1 MEHVMEL
8 PQKVI
13 IGDGSFNRN
22 NISQIFKSKHKG
34 LIVTGPHIVKIFNDK
49 IQSALSDFSY
59 DTIIVSEPTY
69 AEAERV
75 LAAAGN
81 SDYSFVI
88 GIGGGKTLDIAKYV
102 GFKLNRPML
111 SVPTNASNDGIAS
124 PFSSLRGGKY
134 PYSIKVKPP
143 LGVIADVSIIMNAPR
158 EQINSGLGDLIGKIT
173 SVRDWLLA
181 HKEKG
186 EYYGEY
192 ASKLALESAKHA
204 LASAEGIGKLKV
216 ASVRTLLEALIS
228 AGVAG
233 GIAGSSRPLS
243 GSEHLITHALDVL
256 VPGQGMH
263 GEKVALSTVF
273 TSYFYKL
280 KWERIKS
287 SIKKS
292 GLPVS
297 YDELGI
303 GRETVVKAI
312 IMAPTLRPER
322 YTILHKLQLSES
334 KINEVLDYLKI

>member
-22 NISQIFKSKHKG
+22 NIIQIFKPNQRG
-34 LIVTGPHIVKIFNDK
+34 LIITGPHVVKIFGDK
-49 IQSALSDFSY
+49 IQGALSDFSY
-59 DTIIVSEPTY
+59 DTVIVNEATY
-69 AEAERV
+69 DEAERV
-75 LAAAGN
+75 L
-81 SDYSFVI
+81 SDLKHRDYSFVI

-124 PFSSLRGGKY
+124 PFSSLKGGKH

-143 LGVIADVSIIMNAPR
+143 LGVIADISIIMSAPR
-158 EQINSGLGDLIGKIT
+158 NQINSGLGDLIGKIT

-204 LASAEGIGKLKV
+204 LASAEGIGKLN
-216 ASVRTLLEALIS
+216 AAAVRTLLEALIS

-243 GSEHLITHALDVL
+243 GSEHLIAHALDL
-256 VPGQGMH
+256 LAPDQGMH

-273 TSYFYKL
+273 ISYFYKL
-280 KWERIKS
+280 KWERIKA

-292 GLPVS
+292 GLPSS

-303 GRETVVKAI
+303 GRETLVKAI
-312 IMAPTLRPER
+312 LMAPNLRPER
-322 YTILHKLQLSES
+322 YTILHKLKLSEGE
-334 KINEVLDYLKI
+334 INEALDYLEI